1 MMCELAP
8 SAQKCPPKPLGQVVA
23 RWVDVRSPDGD
34 GCLGGQGSGHDAVA
48 VGPGTSRTR
57 DTDPA
62 AAAAL
67 DYGLSQ
73 RTLIAVSGRT
83 DTVAQLITRRIVA
96 LAHSGL
102 QALDEPTVRAVVR
115 QAVRTAPSPPPA
127 GPPADPAPQP
137 GKKPKRT
144 ASSASSDD
152 PQYPLLSVYW
162 EQGTGVSSAETHV
175 RWS

>member
-1 MMCELAP
+1 MCELAP

-96 LAHSGL
+96 LATAASRPSMSRPCVPWSARPSAPHRL
-102 QALDEPTVRAVVR
+102 RRPPVRR
-115 QAVRTAPSPPPA
+115 RIPRRSPGRSQKERPLRLPPMI
-127 GPPADPAPQP
+127 
-137 GKKPKRT
+137 
-144 ASSASSDD
+144 
-152 PQYPLLSVYW
+152 LS
-162 EQGTGVSSAETHV
+162 TRS
-175 RWS
+175 